1 MKLAFY
7 YHIPV
12 VLTNQDIFVPGY
24 LGVFIDALANEV
36 DQLVLVA
43 HTLVPGRTSEADYK
57 LKAKN
62 ITLGDLGK
70 KTPAWHR
77 ELFPNLILK
86 KVRSVLNTCDILLIR
101 APTPLAAHFKKV
113 FPKLNTWFMIVGDYL
128 EGIDH
133 YKNSSLRNKL
143 IYYYLHINDYFFQK
157 QIRTTPI
164 LVNSPALYDKYI
176 NIHSRV
182 YLIKT
187 TTLTTN
193 DFFYRYNTCLGK
205 QIELVYTGSFSPA
218 KGLFE
223 LIDALAVLKT
233 EKIPVHLHLVGW
245 EDDSTKPVQQAL
257 VEKSILL
264 GIKSDITIHGKKN
277 IGNGLNAMYRLA
289 DIYIIPSYHEGFP
302 RTIWEAMANGAPVI
316 ATNVGGIPGYIK
328 NNKTAL
334 LIEPKNVSAIV
345 SAVKSL
351 IYNEPLRTMLIANA
365 YELVKDNTLEIQTKK
380 LIEIL
385 HHK

>member
-1 MKLAFY
+1 ML
-7 YHIPV
+7 
-12 VLTNQDIFVPGY
+12 VPGY
-24 LGVFIDALANEV
+24 LGVFLDALSNEV
-36 DQLVLVA
+36 DKLVLVA
-43 HTLVPGRTSEADYK
+43 HTLTPAQSTEADYK

-62 ITLGDLGK
+62 IILADLGK

-77 ELFPNLILK
+77 ELFPNHVLK
-86 KVRSVLNTCDILLIR
+86 KVKSVLNTCDILLIR

-133 YKNSSLRNKL
+133 YKNSSFRNKL

-157 QIRTTPI
+157 QIETTPI
-164 LVNSPALYDKYI
+164 VVNSPALYDKYRK
-176 NIHSRV
+176 IHSRV
-182 YLIKT
+182 YPIKT

-193 DFFYRYNTCLGK
+193 DFYYRYNTCQGE

-223 LIDALAVLKT
+223 LVAAMAILKT

-245 EDDSTKPVQQAL
+245 EEGTNKPIERALTKRADEL
-257 VEKSILL
+257 NI
-264 GIKSDITIHGKKN
+264 GAFITFHGKKK
-277 IGNGLNAMYRLA
+277 IGVELNAIYRMA

-302 RTIWEAMANGAPVI
+302 RTIWEAMANGVPVI
-316 ATNVGGIPGYIK
+316 ATHVGGIPRYLK

-351 IYNEPLRTMLIANA
+351 IHNEPLRTSLIVNA
-365 YELVKDNTLEIQTKK
+365 YELVKDNTLEIQSKK
-380 LIEIL
+380 LIAFL
-385 HHK
+385 NYT